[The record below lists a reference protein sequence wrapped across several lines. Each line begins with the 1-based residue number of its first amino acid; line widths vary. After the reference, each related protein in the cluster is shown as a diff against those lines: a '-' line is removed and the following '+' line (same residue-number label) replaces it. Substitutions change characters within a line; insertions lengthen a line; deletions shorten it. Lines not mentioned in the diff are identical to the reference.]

1 MEPLFSNELLT
12 TALQQASSENSSNEL
27 LALLL
32 RECYTSF
39 SRNELLASLDC
50 GIETGLGGNTL
61 KWHTS
66 RNGCGPA

>member
-1 MEPLFSNELLT
+1 MEPLFSNELLA

-39 SRNELLASLDC
+39 SRNELLASLARGSQVIHNSNFGVLAVVLLVFD
-50 GIETGLGGNTL
+50 
-61 KWHTS
+61 
-66 RNGCGPA
+66 A